1 MKRKKLL
8 TYILT
13 GALCCS
19 MLAGLAGC
27 GGKTGGSAEDPA
39 KQGSGA
45 AASETP
51 APEFVY
57 APEFVDV
64 KGELDTSFD
73 SMIYHDGRFL
83 AGLYTKVGERELRE
97 GEELTY
103 EGQLDVYGQKL
114 YWLGLDGSLEE
125 VAGYEP
131 LPAPEEG
138 DGGSYLQRLMLS
150 PAGDIVTMETVYR
163 YWYDGPEDLDETDDE
178 YYSYMESEQ
187 HIYLRTLNPDGTE
200 KNVIDLDSLKE
211 AAGVEDNYFYISDAQ
226 IDGAGRIYCIQDQN
240 IFILDGAGGLIAQIQ
255 GDDWFDQLLTM
266 DDASVAA
273 VYWGADGQC
282 MSVIDPDKAALAEAV
297 KVPNSIYNR
306 AQNYA
311 GDYDLCYTDGSNL
324 MGYSFAE
331 EKAEKIL
338 NWVNCDVDNSNS
350 RSTFILPDGRIAT
363 MEYTWDKDYEH
374 CSARIVMLRKVPAS
388 SVPQKEILT
397 LATQYLD
404 YQTRS
409 AIIDFNRKND
419 AYRIELRDYSEFNT
433 DEDYSAGLTKL
444 LTEIMA
450 GNVPDILD
458 LNGLPVE
465 KLAAQG
471 LLADLY
477 PLLDGDGELSRD
489 SIFSNILEALDQD
502 GHLYRTAS
510 GFEIVTVVGAKSV
523 VGPGPGWTLADFKK
537 ALAGMPEGCQPFSEY
552 TTRGDIL
559 NQMLGMAMGELV
571 DWETGKCYFDSP
583 VFKDILEFAAQ
594 FPEEYEWEEDRV
606 WTEEDDEPNR
616 IAAGRQM
623 LLTAYLDDFS
633 TIQMYNAM
641 FGGEASFIGYPVS
654 EGVGSGLLI
663 SEGGYAISAKCAA
676 PDVAWQFVRTA
687 FTEDYQTQRGWGFP
701 TNRAAFDARLKEA
714 MTPEYEKDLNGNYI
728 LDENGNKKEV
738 SRGGWGWGSLEVEF
752 YALSQAEAD
761 QIMDII
767 NRTTRVIDEDEE
779 LMNIILEDTQ
789 AYFAGQKSL
798 DDVVRQL
805 QSKMNIYI
813 NEQR

>member
-1 MKRKKLL
+1 MKKKKLL

-19 MLAGLAGC
+19 MLASLAGC
-27 GGKTGGSAEDPA
+27 GGKSGGGAEDPEKQGGGSA
-39 KQGSGA
+39 A
-45 AASETP
+45 AETP
-51 APEFVY
+51 APEYVY
-57 APEFVDV
+57 APEYVDV
-64 KGELDTSFD
+64 KGELTSSFD
-73 SMIYHDGRFL
+73 SMLYHDGRFL
-83 AGLYTKVGERELRE
+83 ASMYTKVGERELRE

-103 EGQLDVYGQKL
+103 DGQLDVYGQKL
-114 YWLGLDGSLEE
+114 YWLGMDGSLEE
-125 VAGYEP
+125 VSGYEP
-131 LPAPEEG
+131 LPAPE
-138 DGGSYLQRLMLS
+138 DGNGGAYVQRMMLS
-150 PAGDIVTMETVYR
+150 PAGDIVTLETVYR
-163 YWYDGPEDLDETDDE
+163 YWYDGPEDLSEDAPD
-178 YYSYMESEQ
+178 YYMYMNSEQ
-187 HIYLRTLNPDGTE
+187 HLYLRTLNPDGTE
-200 KNVIDLDSLKE
+200 KRLIDLDSLKE
-211 AAGVEDNYFYISDAQ
+211 NDPENEYFYIYDIQMDS
-226 IDGAGRIYCIQDQN
+226 AGRFYCTQDQN
-240 IFILDGAGGLIAQIQ
+240 IFILDAEGKPIGKIS
-255 GDDWFDQLLTM
+255 GDEWYDQLLAM
-266 DDASVAA
+266 DDGSVAA
-273 VYWGADGQC
+273 LYWGGEGQRLA
-282 MSVIDPDKAALAEAV
+282 VIDPDKAALGEGV
-297 KVPNSIYNR
+297 KIPNNIYNR
-306 AQNYA
+306 AQNLA
-311 GDYDLCYTDGSNL
+311 GTYDICYTDGSNL

-338 NWVNCDVDNSNS
+338 NWVNCDTDSADRN
-350 RSTFILPDGRIAT
+350 TFILPDGRIAT
-363 MEYTWDKDYEH
+363 MEYTWDKDYAH
-374 CSARIVMLRKVPAS
+374 CTARLVLLRQVPAS
-388 SVPQKEILT
+388 SVPQKTVLT
-397 LATQYLD
+397 FATQSLD

-409 AIIDFNRKND
+409 AIIGFNRKND
-419 AYRIELRDYSEFNT
+419 TYRIELRDYSEYNT
-433 DEDYSAGLTKL
+433 EDDYSAGLTKL

-477 PLLDGDGELSRD
+477 PLIDSDSALDRE
-489 SIFSNILEALDQD
+489 SIFPNILEALDQD

-510 GFEIVTVVGAKSV
+510 GFEIITVVGAKRV

-552 TTRGDIL
+552 TTRDSIL

-594 FPEEYEWEEDRV
+594 FPETVEWDENRV

-623 LLTAYLDDFS
+623 LLTVYLEDFN

-641 FGGEASFIGYPVS
+641 FGGEASFIGFPVS
-654 EGVGSGLLI
+654 EGVGSALQI

-676 PDVAWQFVRTA
+676 LDAAWQFVRTA
-687 FTEDYQTQRGWGFP
+687 FTEDYQLERGWGFP
-701 TNRAAFDARLKEA
+701 SNKKAFDARLKEA
-714 MTPEYEKDLNGNYI
+714 MTPEYEKDANGNYI
-728 LDENGNKKEV
+728 LDENGQKKEI
-738 SRGGWGWGSLEVEF
+738 SRGGWGWGSLQVEF

-761 QIMDII
+761 QILSII
-767 NRTTRVIDEDEE
+767 ESTTRVIDSDDE
-779 LMNIILEDTQ
+779 LMEIIQEDTQ